1 MNNDTP
7 PANISA
13 EESILGGILLDPMAI
28 SRIEAELKIE
38 AFFLQAHQEIYRAA
52 LALFRQGKPTDLMA
66 VSNYL
71 SARELLDRVGGT
83 AKLAQL
89 LNRTVSAVNID
100 RYTNLVMDKY
110 LRRQLIASGHEIVKL
125 GYDLVLELESVLND
139 SQKKLFQVCQQK
151 MKGETNSTAEISIAC
166 FNDLETQHPLYETGL
181 YDLDNLM
188 VGFEPGTLTILA
200 GRPSMGKS
208 AIANFLTLQ
217 MATKHQLPAIYFSLE
232 MTQKQLQYRL
242 WSLISEFHCYR
253 HLKLTKIRGSRI
265 RKQRAGRIQL
275 NQQEMDS
282 IGKIM
287 DICAELP
294 IFINENRSITVA
306 GIASEC
312 RRIKARE
319 GNLGLIVV
327 DYLQMM
333 AGEKASGNRSYDL
346 GDVARALYQLAG
358 EINAPIL
365 ALSQVSRGVESRQ
378 DKRPL
383 MSDLS
388 QSGILEMVADN
399 IIFAYR
405 DEYYNRDTINQN
417 TLELILAK
425 ARHGDTGKVE
435 LLFDKSCGMI
445 ESLQAF
451 NFN

>member
-7 PANISA
+7 PANIEA

-125 GYDLVLELESVLND
+125 GYDQVSELESVLND
-139 SQKKLFQVCQQK
+139 SQRKVFQVCQQK
-151 MKGETNSTAEISIAC
+151 LNTATNSTSKISIAC
-166 FNDLETQHPLYETGL
+166 FNDLETTCPIYETGL
-181 YDLDNLM
+181 HDLDNLM

-232 MTQKQLQYRL
+232 MTEKQLQYRL

-253 HLKLTKIRGSRI
+253 HLQLTKIRGDRI

-282 IGKIM
+282 IVKIM
-287 DICAELP
+287 GICAELP

-358 EINAPIL
+358 EIDAPIL

-378 DKRPL
+378 DKRPM

-405 DEYYNRDTINQN
+405 DEYYNRDTIHENI
-417 TLELILAK
+417 LELILAK
-425 ARHGDTGKVE
+425 ARHGATGNIR

-445 ESLQAF
+445 DSLQAF